1 MPKSRS
7 MIASYCQNCLFFRG
21 MPSVT
26 FRYVKLTKRIDAL
39 VRTRLWAQVLV
50 GLVLGVL
57 VGAFLGPDLDL
68 VNRRTAALLGAWL
81 SLPGQ
86 LFLGL
91 VGMVIIPLLA
101 CSIILGIAGAGGGAS
116 LRALGWRL
124 AVFIAVTTAAAAA
137 LGAGLVAFLAPGDL
151 IPALGAA
158 PTARVPTVQGEG
170 LLQELPAKL
179 PNIIV
184 GLIPQD
190 VGSAVI
196 ERDFLPIALFSIFLG
211 VAFVSA
217 EDKPALRPLVAV
229 LEAVLAIAM
238 TVVKWAMFLAPF
250 AVFGLLA
257 ELVATTGIR
266 TLIGL
271 AAYMATVS
279 LGLFLLYLGYLVVA
293 GLLGTLSPLAFAR
306 SVAPVQLLAFSTS
319 SSAAVM
325 PLSMETAVKELDVPP
340 SIAGVVVPLGATM
353 NMAGTA
359 LYQAAAISFLAQIS
373 GIDLG
378 FGEAALIIVT
388 LTATSIGAPA
398 APGASVV
405 ILSSVA
411 GGFGIP
417 TAGLALVLGAD
428 RLLDMLRTAVNVTG
442 DLVAC
447 RVFRGVSGIQEKPQ

>member
-1 MPKSRS
+1 
-7 MIASYCQNCLFFRG
+7 
-21 MPSVT
+21 MPSIT
-26 FRYVKLTKRIDAL
+26 FRYAQLRKRIDAL
-39 VRTRLWAQVLV
+39 VRTKLWAQVLV

-57 VGAFLGPDLDL
+57 VGAVLGPDLDL
-68 VNRRTAALLGAWL
+68 VSRRTAALVGAWL

-91 VGMVIIPLLA
+91 VAMVIIPLLA
-101 CSIILGIAGAGGGAS
+101 CSIILGIAGAGSGAS

-124 AVFIAVTTAAAAA
+124 TVFIAVTTAAAAA
-137 LGAGLVAFLAPGDL
+137 LGAALVALLTPGDL
-151 IPALGAA
+151 IPLLGTASA
-158 PTARVPTVQGEG
+158 PRVPNVQNEG
-170 LLQELPAKL
+170 ILQDLPAKL

-190 VGSAVI
+190 VGAAVI

-211 VAFVSA
+211 IAFVSA
-217 EDKPALRPLVAV
+217 DDKSALRPLIAV

-257 ELVATTGIR
+257 ELIATTGIR
-266 TLIGL
+266 TLTGL
-271 AAYMATVS
+271 AAYMMTVV
-279 LGLFLLYLGYLVVA
+279 LGLFGLYIGYLVVA
-293 GLLGTLSPLAFAR
+293 VLFGGIKPLAFAR

-325 PLSMETAVKELDVPP
+325 PLSMETAIKELGVPAP
-340 SIAGVVVPLGATM
+340 IAGVMIPLGATM

-373 GIDLG
+373 GIELG
-378 FGEAALIIVT
+378 FGETALIIVT

-417 TAGLALVLGAD
+417 TSGLALVLGAD
-428 RLLDMLRTAVNVTG
+428 RLLDMARTAVNVTG
-442 DLVAC
+442 DLVVC
-447 RVFRGVSGIQEKPQ
+447 RIFRSVSGVPETPEQ

>member
-1 MPKSRS
+1 MPG
-7 MIASYCQNCLFFRG
+7 I
-21 MPSVT
+21 T
-26 FRYVKLTKRIDAL
+26 FRYVKLTKRMDSL

-50 GLVLGVL
+50 GLVLGIL
-57 VGAFLGPDLDL
+57 VGALLGPDLDL
-68 VNRRTAALLGAWL
+68 VDRRTAGLLGAWL
-81 SLPGQ
+81 ALPGQ

-91 VGMVIIPLLA
+91 VAMVIIPLLA

-124 AVFIAVTTAAAAA
+124 ASFIAVTTAAAAA
-137 LGAGLVAFLAPGDL
+137 LGAGLVALLAPGDL
-151 IPALGAA
+151 VPSLSAA
-158 PTARVPTVQGEG
+158 PAVQVPTGQGED
-170 LLQELPAKL
+170 LLQDLPARL
-179 PNIIV
+179 PNMIV

-190 VGSAVI
+190 VGSAIV

-211 VAFVSA
+211 IAFVSA
-217 EDKPALRPLVAV
+217 DDKSALRPLIAV
-229 LEAVLAIAM
+229 LQAILAIAM

-257 ELVATTGIR
+257 ELVATTGIG

-271 AAYMATVS
+271 AAYMASVA
-279 LGLFLLYLGYLVVA
+279 LGLLGLYVGYLVVA
-293 GLLGTLSPLAFAR
+293 ALLGGLSPLAFAR

-325 PLSMETAVKELDVPP
+325 PLSMETAINELGVPP

-373 GIDLG
+373 GIGLG
-378 FGEAALIIVT
+378 FGEIALIIVT
-388 LTATSIGAPA
+388 LTVTSIGAPA

-405 ILSSVA
+405 ILTSVA

-417 TAGLALVLGAD
+417 TVGLALVLGVD
-428 RLLDMLRTAVNVTG
+428 RLLDMARTAVNVTG

-447 RVFRGVSGIQEKPQ
+447 RIFRDIGGTSGMPPATTAGSPA